1 MYTVSDIV
9 ADVNRGILA
18 HNMAENMFSYR
29 IIFYI
34 NENGIGTKHYVDT
47 LYNGVQKSLEDI
59 IRRNL
64 SVTNSIAIAEIT
76 TLKNGKCIRLLSRS
90 YSFSLDGYFK
100 QISGG
105 RENGNRCGKFMYGRY
120 AIR

>member
-1 MYTVSDIV
+1 MYTISDIV

-18 HNMAENMFSYR
+18 HNMTENMFSYR

-76 TLKNGKCIRLLSRS
+76 TLKNGKCIRLLSRP

-105 RENGNRCGKFMYGRY
+105 HENSNRCGKFMYGRY